1 MGSNFGI
8 NPMKEESIEFIKS
21 GGVTAPRGFLAAG
34 VSCGI
39 KPRKQNDL
47 ALVVSQQL
55 ADVAAVF
62 TQNRVKAAP
71 VLVSMKRAAKGKAR
85 AVVINSGNANACTGQ
100 KGIEDAEQ
108 MAAVTAS
115 LLGCSPDE
123 VYVCSTGRIGV
134 FLPMKKIVKGIEK
147 ACKALD
153 VEGYRDAAEA
163 IMTTD
168 TVPKQAAL
176 KVKIED
182 KEIFIGGMA
191 KGAGMISPNLA
202 TTLGVITTDALLSP
216 EYLNWV
222 LRCCVQETFNRISVD
237 GETSTNDTILL
248 FSNGMAKN
256 TIISSENPHKG
267 IFKNALRLVMDRLAR
282 AVLEDGEGV
291 TKVVEILVQGA
302 VSDKEA
308 EVVARAVGNS
318 LLVKCSW
325 NGEDPNWGRILC
337 AIGYSGADVD
347 QSKIDLFYSGT
358 QVVSSGVKTEVKINR
373 LKKIVKMPMFSILID
388 LHKGEGQYRFL
399 STDLSER
406 YVRINKGE

>member
-1 MGSNFGI
+1 
-8 NPMKEESIEFIKS
+8 MKEESIEFIKS

-39 KPRKQNDL
+39 KPGKKGDL

-55 ADVAAVF
+55 ADVAGVF
-62 TQNRVKAAP
+62 TQNRIKAAP
-71 VLVSMKRAAKGKAR
+71 VLVSMKRVKKGKAR
-85 AVVINSGNANACTGQ
+85 AVVINSGNANACTGSR
-100 KGIEDAEQ
+100 GLEDAEQ

-115 LLGCSPDE
+115 FLGCSSEE
-123 VYVCSTGRIGV
+123 VCVCSTGRIGV

-147 ACKALD
+147 AFKQLN
-153 VEGYRDAAEA
+153 VEGSKNAAEA

-191 KGAGMISPNLA
+191 KGSGMICPNLA
-202 TTLGVITTDALLSP
+202 TTLGIITTDAVLSP
-216 EYLNWV
+216 EYLDWV

-256 TIISSENPHKG
+256 TMISSENPHKG
-267 IFKNALRLVMDRLAR
+267 IFKNALRLVLDRLSR

-308 EVVARAVGNS
+308 EQVARAVGNS

-347 QSKIDLFYSGT
+347 QNKVDVFYSGI
-358 QVVSSGVKTEVKINR
+358 QIVSSGVKTDIKEGQI
-373 LKKIVKMPMFSILID
+373 KKILKMPMFSILID

-406 YVRINKGE
+406 YVRINSNKE